1 MGKALVQWALTQ
13 SGIKKVVAPCFPD
26 NQPSIKVLQK
36 IGLQFTEEKNGKLY
50 WTT

>member
-1 MGKALVQWALTQ
+1 MGKALVQWGLSQ
-13 SGIKKVVAPCFPD
+13 SGVKKVVATCSAD

-36 IGLQFTEEKNGKLY
+36 IGLQFTEEKNGKSY